1 MVVPTNGGYPKMDG
15 FIRENHIKMEIHIYE
30 NPHLYIYIYMYI
42 YLSQPCTRCK
52 ISPIQISTEGVP
64 GGGELSLALLFDC
77 SLAAGK

>member
-1 MVVPTNGGYPKMDG
+1 MVNKIVYT
-15 FIRENHIKMEIHIYE
+15 FV
-30 NPHLYIYIYMYI
+30 YIYIYICIYIYIRIYIYTHAYIYI
-42 YLSQPCTRCK
+42 YLSQPPTRCK